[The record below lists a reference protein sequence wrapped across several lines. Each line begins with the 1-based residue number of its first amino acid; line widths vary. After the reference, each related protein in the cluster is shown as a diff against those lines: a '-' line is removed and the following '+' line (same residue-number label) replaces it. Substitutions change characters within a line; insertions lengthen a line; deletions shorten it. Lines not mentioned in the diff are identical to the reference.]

1 MSAFR
6 LICVFLALTAAVL
19 TAAEPAVQ
27 AVPTVLEP
35 LKAKIGG
42 HWAFK
47 GVVLEFR
54 AEQPLT
60 EEQFKAI
67 EGLGIRRIAIGNAKG
82 IDDAAIERLSKLD
95 LEGLMTDGVQITDD
109 AFRHLATMKSLK
121 HLSFFHPAFGK
132 KEFTGTGFALLK
144 DLPAFE
150 TLTFAGTSTGEDAMT
165 AIGQLTQLNEFS
177 TWHTQQTDPRNLYL
191 LKLTNLRSLKLGN
204 SLSKYDGKLRQ
215 PSLTDATLATLAQL
229 KSLETLDLMEMRLTF
244 PVIEQLAVLP
254 SLKKLRLEGVDV
266 SAEDVQKLRAKL
278 PGVSIDWKPMT
289 EEERKR
295 LQEFLK

>member
-1 MSAFR
+1 MPAFQF
-6 LICVFLALTAAVL
+6 ICLALL
-19 TAAEPAVQ
+19 TLSGTLVKAGEPAVP
-27 AVPTVLEP
+27 AVLEP

-47 GVVLEFR
+47 GVVLEFQ

-67 EGLGIRRIAIGNAKG
+67 EVLGIRRIAIGSAKG
-82 IDDAAIERLSKLD
+82 IDDAAIERLAKLD
-95 LEGLMTDGVQITDD
+95 LEGLMTDGIQITDD

-121 HLSFFHPAFGK
+121 HLSFFHPSFGK
-132 KEFTGTGFALLK
+132 KEFTGSGFALLK
-144 DLPAFE
+144 DLPALE
-150 TLTFAGTSTGEDAMT
+150 TLTFAGTSTGEEAMT
-165 AIGQLTQLNEFS
+165 AISQLKQLKEFS

-191 LKLTNLRSLKLGN
+191 LKLTELRSLKMGN
-204 SLSKYDGKLRQ
+204 SLSRFDGKPRQ
-215 PSLTDATLATLAQL
+215 PCLNDATVATLAQL
-229 KSLETLDLMEMRLTF
+229 KSLETLDLMEMQLSF

-254 SLKKLRLEGVDV
+254 NLKKLKLEGVEIT
-266 SAEDVQKLRAKL
+266 AEDIEKLRAKM

-289 EEERKR
+289 DEERKR